1 MEIALHMGAHLTDE
15 SQLRGCLR
23 ANQEGLAARGVLVPR
38 ARSYLNAITETANH
52 VAADQPVSGFDARLL
67 DAVEAGDDV
76 TRLVMSA
83 PGILARVSEIMNGHA
98 LYPAATARIAA
109 LRKMLGRHEVSLFFC
124 IRNPAT
130 YVPAFLSRAKKS
142 ARSAVLEQLRSE
154 ELRWSPLIADMRLH
168 WPEASVTVWCDE
180 DTPFLWHQLLQQV
193 AGCEPKGGFQN
204 SYDWFDTVMV
214 EGGAAKLEAYLTAQ
228 PPVDETHRQK
238 VIAAFLDKFCD
249 DDKLDVDI
257 AITGWDDA
265 RVDVLTQLYENDVD
279 LIGSMEGVRLL
290 QP

>member
-23 ANQEGLAARGVLVPR
+23 ANQESLAARGVLVPR
-38 ARSYLNAITETANH
+38 ARSYLNAIAEVANH
-52 VAADQPVSGFDARLL
+52 IAADQPVSGFDTRLL
-67 DAVEAGDDV
+67 DAVEADSTT

-83 PGILARVSEIMNGHA
+83 PGILARSSEVMDGRV
-98 LYPAATARIAA
+98 LYPEARARIAA
-109 LRKMLGRHEVSLFFC
+109 LRKMLGQHEVALFFC

-130 YVPAFLSRAKKS
+130 YVPAFLNRAKKS
-142 ARSAVLEQLRSE
+142 RRAAVMEHLRSE

-168 WPEASVTVWCDE
+168 WPEATVTVWCDE
-180 DTPFLWHQLLQQV
+180 DTPFLWHQLLHQV
-193 AGCEPKGGFQN
+193 AGCEPEGGFKG

-214 EGGAAKLEAYLTAQ
+214 EGGAAKLEAYLSAH
-228 PPVDETHRQK
+228 PPVNEEHRQK

-249 DDKLDVDI
+249 EDKLDIDI
-257 AITGWDDA
+257 AVTGWDA
-265 RVDVLTQLYENDVD
+265 TRVDVLTQLYEDDVD

>member
-23 ANQEGLAARGVLVPR
+23 ANQESLAARGVLVPR
-38 ARSYLNAITETANH
+38 ARSFLNAITETANH
-52 VAADQPVSGFDARLL
+52 VAADQPVSDFDARLMGS
-67 DAVEAGDDV
+67 VEADDA
-76 TRLVMSA
+76 TERLVMSA
-83 PGILARVSEIMNGHA
+83 PGILARVSEIMDGRA

-109 LRKMLGRHEVSLFFC
+109 LRKMLGQHEVALFFC

-130 YVPAFLSRAKKS
+130 YVPAFLHRAKKG
-142 ARSAVLEQLRSE
+142 ARDTVMEQLRSE

-180 DTPFLWHQLLQQV
+180 DTPFLWHQLLRQV
-193 AGCEPKGGFQN
+193 AGCEPEGGFQN

-214 EGGAAKLEAYLTAQ
+214 EGGAARLEAYLTAQ
-228 PPVDETHRQK
+228 PPVDEAHRQK

-249 DDKLDVDI
+249 DEKLDVDI

-265 RVDVLTQLYENDVD
+265 RVDVLTQLYDDDVD